1 MKIQILCLLPLAMS
15 LSCASVADEVIIDQL
30 NKEFVFGGETVA
42 ALTIKRGDTL
52 VFRNRDEFFHNVYSL
67 SDLTTF
73 DLGSFPKGDA
83 RSVTFDE
90 PGVAEIECAIHPD
103 MYMTVEVE

>member
-42 ALTIKRGDTL
+42 ALTIKTGDTL
-52 VFRNRDEFFHNVYSL
+52 VFRNRDEFFHNIYSL

>member
-42 ALTIKRGDTL
+42 LI
-52 VFRNRDEFFHNVYSL
+52 FR
-67 SDLTTF
+67 
-73 DLGSFPKGDA
+73 
-83 RSVTFDE
+83 
-90 PGVAEIECAIHPD
+90 
-103 MYMTVEVE
+103 